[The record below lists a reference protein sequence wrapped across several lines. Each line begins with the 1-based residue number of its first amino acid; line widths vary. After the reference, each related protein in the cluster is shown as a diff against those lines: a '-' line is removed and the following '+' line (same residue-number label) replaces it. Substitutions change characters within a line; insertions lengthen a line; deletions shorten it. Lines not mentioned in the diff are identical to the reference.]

1 MSCDSFAVG
10 MRIKAISE
18 FSLEENLASPVGA
31 NKFQVSIGDAGEV
44 TQVRK
49 AGNFHWL
56 IVKWD
61 HINRSLNL
69 DQSQLTLVEPAS

>member
-10 MRIKAISE
+10 MRIRAISE
-18 FSLEENLASPVGA
+18 FDIEENLASPVGA
-31 NKFQVSIGDAGEV
+31 NKFQVSTGDFGEV

-61 HINRSLNL
+61 HINRTLNL
-69 DQSQLTLVEPAS
+69 DQSQLTMVEPAT

>member
-1 MSCDSFAVG
+1 MSCDRFAVG

-31 NKFQVSIGDAGEV
+31 NKFQVSLGDGGEV

-56 IVKWD
+56 IIKWN

-69 DQSQLTLVEPAS
+69 DQSQLELVEPAT

>member
-10 MRIKAISE
+10 MRIKSLGE
-18 FSLEENLASPVGA
+18 FSIEENLASPVGA
-31 NKFQVSIGDAGEV
+31 NKFQVNAGDFGEI

-49 AGNFHWL
+49 AGSFHWL

-69 DQSQLTLVEPAS
+69 DQSLLTMVEPAT

>member
-10 MRIKAISE
+10 MRIKAIAE

-31 NKFQVSIGDAGEV
+31 NKFQVNPGDVGEV

-49 AGNFHWL
+49 AGSFHWL
-56 IVKWD
+56 IVKWE

-69 DQSQLTLVEPAS
+69 DQSQLGMVEPVG

>member
-10 MRIKAISE
+10 MRIKAIGE
-18 FSLEENLASPVGA
+18 FSIEENLASPVGA
-31 NKFQVSIGDAGEV
+31 NKFEVKPGDIGEV
-44 TQVRK
+44 NQVRK
-49 AGNFHWL
+49 AGSFHWL

-69 DQSQLTLVEPAS
+69 DQSQLGMVEPVS

>member
-10 MRIKAISE
+10 MQIKAIGE
-18 FSLEENLASPVGA
+18 FSIEENLASPVGA
-31 NKFQVSIGDAGEV
+31 NKFQVNSGDVGEV

-49 AGNFHWL
+49 AGSFHWL
-56 IVKWD
+56 IVKWE

-69 DQSQLTLVEPAS
+69 DQSQLGMVEPVS

>member
-10 MRIKAISE
+10 MRIKAIGE
-18 FSLEENLASPVGA
+18 FGIEENLASPVGA
-31 NKFQVSIGDAGEV
+31 NKFQVSPGDVGEV

-61 HINRSLNL
+61 HINRTLNL
-69 DQSQLTLVEPAS
+69 DQSLLEMVEPVS

>member
-1 MSCDSFAVG
+1 MSCDSFAAG
-10 MRIKAISE
+10 MRIKAIDD
-18 FSLEENLASPVGA
+18 FSIEENLASPVGA
-31 NKFQVSIGDAGEV
+31 NIFQVTSGDIGEI

-49 AGNFHWL
+49 AGSFHWL

-69 DQSQLTLVEPAS
+69 DQSQLAMVEPVT

>member
-18 FSLEENLASPVGA
+18 FSIEENLASPVGA
-31 NKFQVSIGDAGEV
+31 NKFEVKSGDVGEV

-49 AGNFHWL
+49 AGSFHSL
-56 IVKWD
+56 IVKWE

-69 DQSQLTLVEPAS
+69 DQSQLTMVEPLT

>member
-1 MSCDSFAVG
+1 MSCDSFAAG
-10 MRIKAISE
+10 MRIKAIGEISI
-18 FSLEENLASPVGA
+18 EENLASPVGA
-31 NKFQVSIGDAGEV
+31 NKFQVTSGDVGEV

-69 DQSQLTLVEPAS
+69 DQSQLALVEPAD

>member
-1 MSCDSFAVG
+1 MSCDSFAAG
-10 MRIKAISE
+10 MRIKAIGD
-18 FSLEENLASPVGA
+18 FSIEENLASPVGA
-31 NKFQVSIGDAGEV
+31 NKFQVTSGDIGEI

-49 AGNFHWL
+49 AGSFHWL

-69 DQSQLTLVEPAS
+69 DQSQLAMVEPVT

>member
-10 MRIKAISE
+10 MRIRAVSE
-18 FSLEENLASPVGA
+18 FSIEENLASPVGA
-31 NKFQVSIGDAGEV
+31 NNFQVSPGDVGEV

-49 AGNFHWL
+49 AGSFHWL

-69 DQSQLTLVEPAS
+69 DQSQLTMVEPAG

>member
-18 FSLEENLASPVGA
+18 FSIEENLASPVGA
-31 NKFQVSIGDAGEV
+31 NNFQVKSGDVGEV

-49 AGNFHWL
+49 AGGFHWL

-69 DQSQLTLVEPAS
+69 DQSQLAMVEPAT

>member
-10 MRIKAISE
+10 MRIKAIVE

-31 NKFQVSIGDAGEV
+31 NKFQVNPGDVGEV

-49 AGNFHWL
+49 AGSFHWL
-56 IVKWD
+56 IVKWE

-69 DQSQLTLVEPAS
+69 DQSQLGMVEPVS

>member
-1 MSCDSFAVG
+1 MSCDRFAVG

-31 NKFQVSIGDAGEV
+31 NKFQVSPEDGGEV

-56 IVKWD
+56 IIKWD

-69 DQSQLTLVEPAS
+69 DQSQLELVEPAT

>member
-10 MRIKAISE
+10 MRIKAIGD
-18 FSLEENLASPVGA
+18 FSIEENLASPVGA
-31 NKFQVSIGDAGEV
+31 NKFEVTSGNIGEV

-49 AGNFHWL
+49 AGSFHWL
-56 IVKWD
+56 IVKWE

-69 DQSQLTLVEPAS
+69 DQSQLGMVEPVS